1 MLVEFLEYEEEEEDD
16 TTVVTW
22 TIYNSAVYCCVTAS
36 QLLTDSAQLYLEA
49 RLRFVHTSQP

>member
-1 MLVEFLEYEEEEEDD
+1 MRYNMLVEFLEYEEEEEDD

-36 QLLTDSAQLYLEA
+36 QLL
-49 RLRFVHTSQP
+49 P

>member
-22 TIYNSAVYCCVTAS
+22 TIYKSAVYCCHSLTAVKLT
-36 QLLTDSAQLYLEA
+36 LLSSL
-49 RLRFVHTSQP
+49 